1 MQFTDALELFNV
13 LVNIWLTPSLSDIKL
28 NLRHKINI
36 LPIKAH
42 LCSCVCT
49 GEAVTSVLL
58 YFHVINAVI

>member
-13 LVNIWLTPSLSDIKL
+13 VVDMWLTPSLSGIEL
-28 NLRHKINI
+28 NLRRKINI

-42 LCSCVCT
+42 LWSCVCT

-58 YFHVINAVI
+58 HFRIINAFI